1 MEGILLSTYVE
12 NIATRKDKSVKIVL
26 GTPELTPEQ
35 AGQLFGLNNALV
47 ATYLCSKGVD
57 KQEIAQI
64 DKADIEMQGKSQSQR
79 IRNVLF
85 LNFKQ
90 HPEGFKDFDTY
101 YKNKTEA
108 IIEHYKG
115 KLQPD
120 F

>member
-1 MEGILLSTYVE
+1 MEGILLSTYIE
-12 NIATRKDKSVKIVL
+12 NITTRKDKSVKLTL
-26 GTPELTPEQ
+26 GTPELSPEK
-35 AGQLFGLNNALV
+35 AGQLFQLSNALV
-47 ATYLCSKGVD
+47 ATYLCSKGID
-57 KQEIAQI
+57 KQEMDLV

-79 IRNVLF
+79 LRNVLF

-90 HPEGFKDFDTY
+90 NAEGFKDFDSY

-108 IIEHYKG
+108 IIEHYKA